1 MSTSLNNAERK
12 LNRLLMYTMHIPTV
26 CLNKIDQEVLKN
38 IPYALLI
45 KKTHLKLLDC
55 VGQG

>member
-1 MSTSLNNAERK
+1 MSTSSNNAESK
-12 LNRLLMYTMHIPTV
+12 LNRLHMHTMHIHTV